1 MIELLRSIHRRAGGA
16 TTFRA
21 LGATTGWVA
30 ALMLG
35 LLVALGT
42 AFTAAPAAA
51 QGASQ
56 RGTRVGDYIVAV
68 VNSEL
73 VTANE
78 VEQRLARAREQI
90 QRNGGREPA
99 ADVLRKRVLDALIDE
114 RVQVTHA
121 RDSGTK
127 VDEVELDRAVNSVAA
142 ANRITLAELRRRLA
156 SEGIDFVRFRNNLR
170 DQILVERVREREVQG
185 RIRITDADVDKYLEQ
200 QRSAAAAST
209 ELNLAQIMVTVP
221 EGATEAVIAERRAR
235 IDAALAKVRAGADF
249 AAVAREVSEDG
260 NRAKGGEIGLRPA
273 SRLPDLFT
281 DAVRNLKVGEVTPV
295 PVRSG
300 AGFHLIK
307 VLDRRDGAAIR
318 ITQTHARHILLR
330 ASAQVSAEDASRR
343 LEGLKRQIDSGQRR
357 FEDVAREVSEDASAA
372 AGGDLGW
379 QSPGGFVP
387 EFEEAMN
394 RLGPG
399 AVSPPVVSRFGVH
412 LIQVIERREVELSE
426 KEVREQARAALREQK
441 FEAAYLDWVK
451 DLRARAYIE
460 MREAPQ

>member
-1 MIELLRSIHRRAGGA
+1 MRRRAVGA
-16 TTFRA
+16 
-21 LGATTGWVA
+21 A
-30 ALMLG
+30 AGVVLG
-35 LLVALGT
+35 LVGVLGSG
-42 AFTAAPAAA
+42 PARA
-51 QGASQ
+51 QGTPE
-56 RGTRVGDYIVAV
+56 RNLRVGDYIVAV

-78 VEQRLARAREQI
+78 VEQRLARAREEI
-90 QRNGGREPA
+90 RRNGGREPDA
-99 ADVLRKRVLDALIDE
+99 AALRKRVVDALIDE

-121 RDSGTK
+121 RDSGAK
-127 VDEVELDRAVNSVAA
+127 VDEVELDRAVGAVAA
-142 ANRITLAELRRRLA
+142 ANRLNMTELRRRLA
-156 SEGIDFVRFRNNLR
+156 AEGIDFARFRNNLR
-170 DQILVERVREREVQG
+170 DQILMERVREREVQG
-185 RIRITDADVDKYLEQ
+185 RIRVTDADVDKYLEQ
-200 QRSAAAAST
+200 RRSTAAASV

-221 EGATEAVIAERRAR
+221 EGASEAVVAERRAR
-235 IDAALAKVRAGADF
+235 IDAALARVRAGDDF
-249 AAVAREVSEDG
+249 ATVAREMSEDG
-260 NRAKGGEIGLRPA
+260 NRARGGEIGLRPA

-281 DAVRNLKVGEVTPV
+281 EAVRNLKVGEVTPV

-300 AGFHLIK
+300 AGFHLVK
-307 VLDRRDGAAIR
+307 VLDRRDSTAIR

-330 ASAQVSAEDASRR
+330 TSAQVSVEDASRR
-343 LEGLKRQIDSGQRR
+343 LEALKRQIESGQRR
-357 FEDVAREVSEDASAA
+357 FEDVAREVSEDANAA

-399 AVSPPVVSRFGVH
+399 ALSPPVVSRFGVH

-426 KEVREQARAALREQK
+426 KEVREQARTALREQK

>member
-1 MIELLRSIHRRAGGA
+1 M
-16 TTFRA
+16 
-21 LGATTGWVA
+21 A
-30 ALMLG
+30 AL
-35 LLVALGT
+35 
-42 AFTAAPAAA
+42 AAGPAMA
-51 QGASQ
+51 QGPSS
-56 RGTRVGDYIVAV
+56 RPLRVGDYIVAV

-78 VEQRLARAREQI
+78 VEQRLARVREQI
-90 QRNGGREPA
+90 QRNGGAEPA
-99 ADVLRKRVLDALIDE
+99 ADVLRKRVVDALIDE

-127 VDEVELDRAVNSVAA
+127 IDEVELDRAVNAVAA

-156 SEGIDFVRFRNNLR
+156 GEGMDFARFRNNLR

-200 QRSAAAAST
+200 RRSAAAAST

-221 EGATEAVIAERRAR
+221 EGASEAVVAERRQR
-235 IDAALAKVRAGADF
+235 IDAALARVRAGADF
-249 AAVAREVSEDG
+249 AAVAREMSEDG

-300 AGFHLIK
+300 AGFHLVK
-307 VLDRRDGAAIR
+307 VLDRRDGAAMR

-330 ASAQVSAEDASRR
+330 TSAQVSVEDASRR
-343 LEGLKRQIDSGQRR
+343 LEGLRRQIESGQRR
-357 FEDVAREVSEDASAA
+357 FEDVAREVSEDATAA